1 MAILLF
7 EKPLGMRDQLPPAV
21 AKKRF
26 FLDKLR
32 DVSEKYGYEE
42 IITPTLEFYE
52 TVGRISAIK
61 EERMFKLLDR
71 YGNTLILRPDLT
83 TPIARVVSAINEDL
97 PLRLFYQGNVFRAQ
111 EEEAGKSAEFF
122 QSGVELIGD
131 NSPFAC
137 SEILA
142 MAIESLKEVGLTNF
156 KIVLGDSRFLQG
168 ILDKLMIDQMRKNE
182 LLFSLQKRD
191 FVTFQQIVYSTE
203 ISDEEKKLL
212 IKLINLHG
220 SSDILITAD
229 SLLSGD
235 YAEAKEAIKNLREIW
250 RYLQVYEVEKF
261 ITFDFSLVLKMGYYT
276 GLIMEGYESTYSFP
290 ILSGGRYDNLY
301 QAFGKNYPAVGFAIQ
316 VDRLLELLSPD
327 LPRKTR
333 IIIRYDDDSAVRAI
347 RLAKQYR
354 TYGKNTVVYLER
366 KGSKKEHNINE
377 ELDYTNTQIIEL

>member
-7 EKPLGMRDQLPPAV
+7 EKPLGMRDQLPPVV

-32 DVSEKYGYEE
+32 DVSEKYGYAE

-83 TPIARVVSAINEDL
+83 TPIARVVSALNEDL

-137 SEILA
+137 AEILA
-142 MAIESLKEVGLTNF
+142 IAIESLKEVGLTNF

-191 FVTFQQIVYSTE
+191 FVSFQQLVHSTE

-220 SSDILITAD
+220 SNDILITAD

-235 YAEAKEAIKNLREIW
+235 YAEAKEAINNLREIW
-250 RYLQVYEVEKF
+250 RYLQVYEVEKY

-333 IIIRYDDDSAVRAI
+333 IIIRYDDESRVRAI

-366 KGSKKEHNINE
+366 KGSKKEHNIDKE
-377 ELDYTNTQIIEL
+377 SDYQNSQIIEL